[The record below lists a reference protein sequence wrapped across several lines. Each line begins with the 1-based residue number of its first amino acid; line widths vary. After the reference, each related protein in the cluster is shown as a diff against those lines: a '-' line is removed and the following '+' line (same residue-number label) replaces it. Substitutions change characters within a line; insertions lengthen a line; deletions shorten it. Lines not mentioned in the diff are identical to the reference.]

1 MGNFDLYHYA
11 PGKRFQPD
19 RGPANQVRAAPDNV
33 VRTLPNA
40 EVRELGFRRE
50 LERTPSRYS
59 AISVAVS
66 TNRACR
72 GGVGFV
78 SRPWAPG
85 AILGVG
91 GARACN
97 VGQPLERFTP
107 CAELWCDAP
116 PWPSWAAVG
125 PVFPQRWP
133 PSRNP
138 SAPLR

>member
-11 PGKRFQPD
+11 PGKQFQPD

-59 AISVAVS
+59 AISVAVP

-72 GGVGFV
+72 GGFGFV
-78 SRPWAPG
+78 VPALEPPLPVTMTVRDRPSLIARPTALSFSYQPG
-85 AILGVG
+85 STLPTAQTLAISG
-91 GARACN
+91 G
-97 VGQPLERFTP
+97 
-107 CAELWCDAP
+107 
-116 PWPSWAAVG
+116 
-125 PVFPQRWP
+125 
-133 PSRNP
+133 
-138 SAPLR
+138 